1 MRRRWI
7 ALALALLALALLA
20 GMAQAQTETDGQT
33 TQEESAAQALDV
45 AGLLSACQDRQLST
59 RTQLVDVLHE
69 YVLGQ
74 MNISIKELAVE
85 NASNAREDLEAQYL
99 MGTVESAD
107 LEAAEKA
114 VSAAQAEADK
124 AQLEQMKLVSRVRGF
139 TGQDITGCSADAQ
152 DFFLTLQPSQLSLD
166 LLKSALTS
174 SGEAEN
180 LFLTDDGAYILAGSS
195 LPLELAATDNTM
207 RTVRLSGQ
215 VRATASRGSIA
226 SGVRRIEATVG
237 QLSLDTMNR
246 NQELLFHAA
255 QVFKTTPGELAA
267 RAEQQMAEMTP
278 VTYTSR
284 DGLEI
289 EGYLTLPVGKT
300 LHNAKNLP
308 VVVNPHGG
316 PWARD
321 SWGFNPEVQFLAN
334 RGYAVLQMNFRG
346 STGFGRKFTEIAYG
360 KWGQTMQDDITDGVN
375 WLIEKGIADPAK
387 IAIYGGS
394 YGGYATLQGIVKD
407 PDLYACAVDY
417 VGVSNLFSFLQTIPP
432 YWKPMLDMMYEMVGN
447 PEKDAQMLRENSPA
461 LNAERIKTPL
471 LVVQGANDPRV
482 NINESN
488 QMVNALRKRGVHVDY
503 MVKDNEGHGF
513 HNEENRFDFY
523 RTMEKF
529 LGKYLKGIEPEGEIV
544 PEDSRR

>member
-1 MRRRWI
+1 MDP
-7 ALALALLALALLA
+7 A
-20 GMAQAQTETDGQT
+20 TC
-33 TQEESAAQALDV
+33 EE
-45 AGLLSACQDRQLST
+45 
-59 RTQLVDVLHE
+59 
-69 YVLGQ
+69 
-74 MNISIKELAVE
+74 
-85 NASNAREDLEAQYL
+85 
-99 MGTVESAD
+99 
-107 LEAAEKA
+107 
-114 VSAAQAEADK
+114 
-124 AQLEQMKLVSRVRGF
+124 LEQLYTNDKYDLRG
-139 TGQDITGCSADAQ
+139 IWYSDAQ
-152 DFFLTLQPSQLSLD
+152 KKLQGVSYEGH
-166 LLKSALTS
+166 K
-174 SGEAEN
+174 
-180 LFLTDDGAYILAGSS
+180 
-195 LPLELAATDNTM
+195 
-207 RTVRLSGQ
+207 
-215 VRATASRGSIA
+215 
-226 SGVRRIEATVG
+226 GVRRHFFDKATGEMFGRMEKHLRGYEVG
-237 QLSLDTMNR
+237 ISGWNKAEDKYIVYAGGDRTMGAYYLYDVKADTMT
-246 NQELLFHAA
+246 
-255 QVFKTTPGELAA
+255 KLADLA
-267 RAEQQMAEMTP
+267 PWIEEQQMAEMTP

-375 WLIEKGIADPAK
+375 WLIEKGHRRSREDRHLRRQLRRLRHVAG
-387 IAIYGGS
+387 YRQGS
-394 YGGYATLQGIVKD
+394 RPL
-407 PDLYACAVDY
+407 C
-417 VGVSNLFSFLQTIPP
+417 
-432 YWKPMLDMMYEMVGN
+432 
-447 PEKDAQMLRENSPA
+447 LRRG
-461 LNAERIKTPL
+461 LRGRIEPL
-471 LVVQGANDPRV
+471 LVPANHPSLLETDARHDVRDGRQSRKGRPNAARKLPGTQRRTDQNPAAGGTGRQRPRV

-544 PEDSRR
+544 PESSRR